1 MRGVARRF
9 AREEEEESAF
19 VSMTDMTVSFLF
31 IVMIVS
37 AFFAS
42 RLRDPNQ
49 VPQPE
54 YDAAVTERDTKIDNL
69 SGEIAKLMAQNAA
82 LAARIKALETELANA
97 KDRPLETYL
106 AHVAE
111 Q

>member
-1 MRGVARRF
+1 MRGNARRS

-31 IVMIVS
+31 IVMIVL

-49 VPQPE
+49 VPK
-54 YDAAVTERDTKIDNL
+54 AVAKAVGHGRMNKVPLRSDIVQSARDMGIGFGD
-69 SGEIAKLMAQNAA
+69 
-82 LAARIKALETELANA
+82 
-97 KDRPLETYL
+97 
-106 AHVAE
+106 
-111 Q
+111 